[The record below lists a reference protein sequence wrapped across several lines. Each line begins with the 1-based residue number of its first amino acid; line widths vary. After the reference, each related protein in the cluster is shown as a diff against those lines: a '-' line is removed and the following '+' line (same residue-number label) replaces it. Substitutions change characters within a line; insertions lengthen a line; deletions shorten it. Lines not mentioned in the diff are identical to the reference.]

1 MASEGSNSNTS
12 YLGGGHQEDG
22 VNVFLEVY
30 DEKMMDNYS
39 GLKYRVGKKK
49 KERERKKLI
58 RKIMHWKKIAC
69 GCCKQSPWATW
80 PEFSTDPDLLSK
92 FGQETSQYPLLSQR
106 VRDYVWLL

>member
-39 GLKYRVGKKK
+39 GLKFRVEKKKK
-49 KERERKKLI
+49 KERERKKNEAKGWVMGE
-58 RKIMHWKKIAC
+58 R
-69 GCCKQSPWATW
+69 G
-80 PEFSTDPDLLSK
+80 
-92 FGQETSQYPLLSQR
+92 
-106 VRDYVWLL
+106 

>member
-49 KERERKKLI
+49 KKEKE
-58 RKIMHWKKIAC
+58 KINKENYALEKNCLWVLQTK
-69 GCCKQSPWATW
+69 
-80 PEFSTDPDLLSK
+80 
-92 FGQETSQYPLLSQR
+92 PLGNLA
-106 VRDYVWLL
+106 

>member
-1 MASEGSNSNTS
+1 
-12 YLGGGHQEDG
+12 
-22 VNVFLEVY
+22 
-30 DEKMMDNYS
+30 
-39 GLKYRVGKKK
+39 
-49 KERERKKLI
+49 
-58 RKIMHWKKIAC
+58 MHWKKIAC